1 MTPQQ
6 RLADVF
12 VELVG
17 RTADGPLDV
26 DGTISVLANRA
37 PSLLGARAA
46 AVVFAPDDY
55 EAARVAGSDPEVS
68 QLEHDAAEWREGPG
82 HDCRHDGGLRS
93 QAALESGPAVQRWP
107 HYAPRALEL
116 GYTRVAAL
124 PLREHS
130 GTSGALVLLS
140 GVRHALPPDTLALGQ
155 SIADFT
161 ALILERAREA
171 DRSRILT
178 AQLETA
184 LTSRVIIEQAKG
196 VLATRWAV
204 TLEEAFTL
212 LRNYARSRRRLVRD
226 VAREV
231 VEGEADLGLTGL
243 IDKRRPF

>member
-6 RLADVF
+6 RLADMF

-17 RTADGPLDV
+17 RTVDGPLDV
-26 DGTISVLANRA
+26 SRTLSVLANRA
-37 PSLLGARAA
+37 PSVLGARAA

-55 EAARVAGSDPEVS
+55 AAADVAGSNPEVS
-68 QLEHDAAEWREGPG
+68 ELEHEAAGWQEGPG
-82 HDCRHDGGLRS
+82 HDCHHAGGLRA
-93 QAALESGPAVQRWP
+93 QTALEGSLAGERWP
-107 HYAPRALEL
+107 RYTPRALEL

-124 PLREHS
+124 PLREVA
-130 GTSGALVLLS
+130 GTRGALVLLS
-140 GVRHALPPDTLALGQ
+140 GVSHAFPPDMLALGQ
-155 SIADFT
+155 SMADFT
-161 ALILERAREA
+161 TVILERAREA
-171 DRSRILT
+171 ERSRTLT

-212 LRNYARSRRRLVRD
+212 LRNHARSRRRLLRD

-231 VEGEADLGLTGL
+231 VEGDADLGLTGL